1 MVVAIE
7 LIKYEFLVKLSV
19 RYIPSD
25 NTADSLSRAHVP
37 LWLQRRG
44 TQIFPSMSA
53 LVHLIDPRNL
63 VTSWISTL
71 NKYETCT

>member
-25 NTADSLSRAHVP
+25 NNISADSLSRAHVP
-37 LWLQRRG
+37 LWLQRGG

-53 LVHLIDPRNL
+53 LVHQIDL
-63 VTSWISTL
+63 ASWISTR
-71 NKYETCT
+71 NNYETCT